1 MFLIPLF
8 LFLPCTTSAHKIFIL
23 MSYQKNDKC
32 GNPQLRGVID
42 ALRYEGYDEQ
52 AMQIF
57 FLNSRILS
65 QEELQRRKSE
75 ALNAFKE
82 YKPDVTVSID
92 DLAFQTMAPYFLGKK
107 GRGFLVFTGTN
118 ISPEDY
124 NRKYHFHQK
133 RRPIARIT
141 GVYEKFFIKK
151 QLRFI
156 KLIFGEKNGK
166 IPVLYSSDLVGTIVL
181 KQILDEVSGTPYKK
195 WIMPMKVDTL
205 MDVKIAAHKIQKD
218 PKIKAY
224 IPLTVAIKSDDGSH
238 ETLTIKDVAPVLQ
251 KIIKKPEL
259 TINAAFVD
267 LGFWG
272 GVSVDFYEMGYRAGQ
287 MAAMLLK
294 GYHINSIKIKDAHHT
309 VTIINLKR
317 NQEIG
322 LRLPVPVMGMV
333 DTFIR

>member
-42 ALRYEGYDEQ
+42 ALRYEGHDEQ

-57 FLNSRILS
+57 FLNARISS
-65 QEELQRRKSE
+65 QKELERRKSK

-82 YKPDVTVSID
+82 YEPDVTVSID
-92 DLAFQTMAPYFLGKK
+92 DLAFQTMAPYFLDKK
-107 GRGFLVFTGTN
+107 GRGVLVFAGTN

-141 GVYEKFFIKK
+141 GVYEKLFIKK

-156 KLIFGEKNGK
+156 KLIFGEKTGR
-166 IPVLYSSDLVGTIVL
+166 IPVLYSSDPVGTIVL
-181 KQILDEVSGTPYKK
+181 KQILDEISGTPYKK
-195 WIMPMKVDTL
+195 WIVPMKVDTL
-205 MDVKIAAHKIQKD
+205 MDVKIAARKIQED

-224 IPLTVAIKSDDGSH
+224 IPLTFAIKSDDGSH
-238 ETLTIKDVAPVLQ
+238 ETLTIKDVAPVLL
-251 KIIKKPEL
+251 KTIKKPDL
-259 TINAAFVD
+259 TVNAAFVD
-267 LGFWG
+267 MGFWG
-272 GVSVDFYEMGYRAGQ
+272 GVSVDFYEMGYCAGQ

-294 GYHINSIKIKDAHHT
+294 GYHIDSIKTKDAYHT

-322 LRLPVPVMGMV
+322 LRLPGPVMGMV